1 MATPL
6 SRTIRRMPV
15 LERLDADGRV
25 VASVPLHE
33 EAVVLGRVPGCGI
46 VVDDDAEVS
55 RKHCAVGL
63 ENGRWVLRDLKS
75 RNGTF
80 VGDRRVAAVKLR
92 PGGVFRLGST
102 RVRFGPVEEAAAGSG
117 SSDEVHD
124 VAVLVADED
133 AAAPPA
139 AAPASASPAAT
150 PANAYGADSL
160 QSLARIGRDPGFR
173 LDQVSLLNARGQ
185 VIHGEDAAGAPGGAS
200 AAGSDSLMVLQM
212 MLYGA
217 ARCQA
222 TDLHLEPG
230 TAEATL
236 RMRIDGAM
244 ITVCRLPGE
253 LYKKIAS
260 LCKVLADIDISQ
272 RSVVQEG
279 HFSSRVPGRGI
290 DYRVSFTPVMH
301 GQKMVLRVLDKTLA
315 PQTLESLGAPAS
327 IRESL
332 SAASEVSTGLLTVCG
347 PTGSGKTTTLYA
359 VLRGIDAN
367 LRNVITIEDPVEY
380 ELEGVT
386 QIPVD
391 TERGHGFSAL
401 LRSCLRQDPDVIV
414 LGEIRD
420 TDTAVT
426 AMQAA
431 TTGHLVLSTLHA
443 NDAIGTIFR
452 LLDLGV
458 EPYLVASTL
467 NLVLAQRL
475 VRTLCVHCKAPVEL
489 TPADL
494 ARLGVEAPPESPVLG
509 PVGCPQC
516 FSTGYRGRTGVHE
529 LMTASDAIRDVVMAK
544 PNIQQLKVA
553 AKEAGLVTLRERVR
567 ELILEGVTGIDE
579 AHRVVG
585 LV

>member
-1 MATPL
+1 
-6 SRTIRRMPV
+6 MPV
-15 LERLDADGRV
+15 LERLDAEGGVLSAVELEDQPVVIGRV
-25 VASVPLHE
+25 A
-33 EAVVLGRVPGCGI
+33 GCGI
-46 VVDDDAEVS
+46 VVDDDSEIS
-55 RKHCAVGL
+55 RKHCVVAP
-63 ENGRWVLRDLKS
+63 EDGRWVLRDLKS

-102 RVRFGPVEEAAAGSG
+102 RIRFGPVEEAAAPRTSP
-117 SSDEVHD
+117 DEVYD
-124 VAVLVADED
+124 VAVLIADEEE
-133 AAAPPA
+133 ALAAPLST
-139 AAPASASPAAT
+139 AAPAAIT
-150 PANAYGADSL
+150 PASAPAGNAYGADSL
-160 QSLARIGRDPGFR
+160 QSLARIGREPGFR

-185 VIHGEDAAGAPGGAS
+185 VIHGEDAAGTPGAGS

-230 TAEATL
+230 TTEATL

-315 PQTLESLGAPAS
+315 PQTLESLGAPAA

-391 TERGHGFSAL
+391 AERGHGFSAL

-475 VRTLCVHCKAPVEL
+475 VRTLCVHCKAPVEP

-494 ARLGVEAPPESPVLG
+494 ARLGLDAPPEGPVLG

-553 AKEAGLVTLRERVR
+553 AKEAGLVTLRERAR

>member
-1 MATPL
+1 MPL
-6 SRTIRRMPV
+6 LERIDASGRV
-15 LERLDADGRV
+15 LEAVELGDGP
-25 VASVPLHE
+25 AY
-33 EAVVLGRVPGCGI
+33 LGRLGECAI
-46 VVDDDAEVS
+46 TITDDPQIS
-55 RKHCAVGL
+55 RRHCAVAPVD
-63 ENGRWVLRDLKS
+63 GRWVLHDLKS

-80 VGDRRVAAVKLR
+80 VGKHRVEAVKLR
-92 PGGVFRLGST
+92 DQGVFRLGST
-102 RVRFGPVEEAAAGSG
+102 HVRFVERATVAAAPGAG
-117 SSDEVHD
+117 EEEDEVFD
-124 VAVLVADED
+124 VAVLVEGEAETAD
-133 AAAPPA
+133 AAAA
-139 AAPASASPAAT
+139 AAPRAAT
-150 PANAYGADSL
+150 APATARKVANAYGADSI
-160 QSLARIGRDPGFR
+160 QSLAKIGNDPGFR
-173 LDQVSLLNARGQ
+173 LDQMGLLNARSQ
-185 VIHGEDAAGAPGGAS
+185 VVHGEEGGG
-200 AAGSDSLMVLQM
+200 GSDSLMVLQM

-217 ARCQA
+217 ARCHA

-230 TAEATL
+230 QADANL

-244 ITVCRLPGE
+244 ITVCDLPAD
-253 LYKKIAS
+253 LYKRIAS
-260 LCKVLADIDISQ
+260 LCKVLSDIDISQ
-272 RSVVQEG
+272 RAIVQEG
-279 HFSSRVPGRGI
+279 HFSVRTPSRSI

-315 PQTLESLGAPAS
+315 PQTLESLGAPPGIIS
-327 IRESL
+327 SL
-332 SAASEVSTGLLTVCG
+332 SAASEVSTGLMTVCG

-359 VLRGIDAN
+359 VLRGIDAG
-367 LRNVITIEDPVEY
+367 LRNVITIEDPIEY

-420 TDTAVT
+420 QDTAVT

-431 TTGHLVLSTLHA
+431 TTGHLVLSTIHA

-475 VRTLCVHCKAPVEL
+475 VRTLCPHCKAPVEL
-489 TPADL
+489 TAPDL
-494 ARLGVEAPPESPVLG
+494 ARLGLESPPEDPVLG
-509 PVGCPQC
+509 PVGCARC
-516 FSTGYRGRTGVHE
+516 FATGYRGRTGVHE

-544 PNIQQLKVA
+544 PNIAQLKA
-553 AKEAGLVTLRERVR
+553 AAREAGLVTLRERAR
-567 ELILEGVTGIDE
+567 ELILAGETGIDE

-585 LV
+585 LI